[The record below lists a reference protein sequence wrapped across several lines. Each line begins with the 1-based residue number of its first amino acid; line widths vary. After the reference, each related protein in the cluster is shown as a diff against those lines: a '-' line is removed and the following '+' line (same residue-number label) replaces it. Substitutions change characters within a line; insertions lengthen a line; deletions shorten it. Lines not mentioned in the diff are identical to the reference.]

1 MVSIEA
7 VERGLA
13 RYVDEEL
20 LPSMPRDGIKG
31 FAVGA
36 AATLLVRRGGNILRE
51 YAKHDLI
58 RQLGIVSPD
67 GSVDIEVLRDAA
79 KSNIPPTG
87 LAVDLPMGILI
98 RVNAADVDT
107 LYNMIR
113 KEASL

>member
-7 VERGLA
+7 IERGLA

-36 AATLLVRRGGNILRE
+36 VATLLVKRGGNILRE

-79 KSNIPPTG
+79 KSNIPSTG